1 MTAGLLESGES
12 GKGKIVSYSVGG
24 VAEG

>member
-1 MTAGLLESGES
+1 MATDLLESGES
-12 GKGKIVSYSVGG
+12 DKKKIVSYSVGG